1 MTQSDHEIDIA
12 LKSKLQSSSRPI
24 PAAPSD
30 EFSRILSRRPSRG
43 LLSWTQLVPLSLGI
57 ATMCWLLIFN
67 QSSNHLTNVTESE
80 IDAFVLDSY
89 SVTFQSLEDQEL
101 LGDASAAYYF

>member
-43 LLSWTQLVPLSLGI
+43 LLSWT
-57 ATMCWLLIFN
+57 
-67 QSSNHLTNVTESE
+67 HLTNVTESE